1 MTQPPDIIA
10 LLYEDAW
17 ARRLARA
24 LTRDPHRADDLVQE
38 AYVRAASR
46 AARETAL
53 GGESR
58 ATRQPRAWFARVL
71 SNLAREAHR
80 RDRARTERER
90 ARSGLGGEASA
101 THSREERGD
110 LTAHARLF
118 THATPAELAARAE
131 VQERLAH
138 EVLALTDT
146 LREVVLLHHFEGL
159 GPTDIAT
166 SLGVPRSTM
175 QDRLTRAHA
184 TLRVRLADLEREP
197 RSARGLALLL
207 VPVGLPARTALTP
220 TLLTYMS
227 SKHVLIAGALLLSV
241 VVAVVRASSLF
252 ESATAPSSA
261 EENTMASEPLPAAS
275 ERAPGELASVLA
287 TERSDAT
294 VATATHEN
302 ALATVHARVI
312 DEVGAPVAGAFVQL
326 IQTDEERR
334 ASTVELEPGVSVIMG
349 PRGTTDAEGRTS
361 LQVPT
366 GRSLEFTAERPR
378 RRSSLGRATLGAL
391 EPGAA
396 AELELRVRVTPD
408 LDLEL
413 RFVAEED
420 GAPVAGLEIR
430 KDGQALGRNPVVL
443 PRGITHTSDAIT
455 DGTGNATLRAASWR
469 DEGALLLGAD
479 RAPCI
484 VTLRNAGPR
493 NVQEEPVTIAVPRA
507 ARIEGVVQRAPVG
520 ARARVRFN
528 ASRLVPNA
536 GSNDRFP
543 DGSGTREFVIE
554 APLDSSGQFV
564 LAGLPPRVALTP
576 ELLAA
581 DGATTLY
588 VAPTPL
594 TLAPGEAHA

>member
-80 RDRARTERER
+80 RDWARTERER

-261 EENTMASEPLPAAS
+261 EENTMASEPRRKRCHRGRHAAGRRLVS
-275 ERAPGELASVLA
+275 RRAAAGRVPRAGGGPRAAAREH
-287 TERSDAT
+287 TDRT
-294 VATATHEN
+294 ATARG
-302 ALATVHARVI
+302 ARR
-312 DEVGAPVAGAFVQL
+312 DDHGGRDDGA
-326 IQTDEERR
+326 RR
-334 ASTVELEPGVSVIMG
+334 RRVSYGTRLPWWHG
-349 PRGTTDAEGRTS
+349 PRGA
-361 LQVPT
+361 LCPPPV
-366 GRSLEFTAERPR
+366 PR
-378 RRSSLGRATLGAL
+378 RS
-391 EPGAA
+391 
-396 AELELRVRVTPD
+396 V
-408 LDLEL
+408 
-413 RFVAEED
+413 
-420 GAPVAGLEIR
+420 
-430 KDGQALGRNPVVL
+430 
-443 PRGITHTSDAIT
+443 PRG
-455 DGTGNATLRAASWR
+455 GECL
-469 DEGALLLGAD
+469 
-479 RAPCI
+479 
-484 VTLRNAGPR
+484 
-493 NVQEEPVTIAVPRA
+493 
-507 ARIEGVVQRAPVG
+507 
-520 ARARVRFN
+520 
-528 ASRLVPNA
+528 
-536 GSNDRFP
+536 
-543 DGSGTREFVIE
+543 GSGHRPSI
-554 APLDSSGQFV
+554 
-564 LAGLPPRVALTP
+564 
-576 ELLAA
+576 
-581 DGATTLY
+581 
-588 VAPTPL
+588 
-594 TLAPGEAHA
+594 